1 MGLFGRKL
9 ADQERAEELF
19 SPYIDGQ
26 VTAGEKQFLE
36 RYLADHP
43 EAREKFELLQAAV
56 YMTKTLPPVKA
67 PRSFVLPRS
76 MARKPSLAVRMYP
89 ALRFATVAAMAL
101 FAFALIGDL
110 TTSSRLQLAARAP
123 EMVLSE
129 RSREQTEPAASAP
142 AAQLAPA
149 APAAMAT
156 ATPEPQATQAPGAAG
171 ATTNVDAT
179 AVAREPALPA
189 EQATPITDSM
199 RAQLEQPAPTVEASA
214 DQSAMKAAESES
226 TSSAEQ
232 PPPAQVD
239 ALRLAVLTLAGLAA
253 VLGVTTLI
261 IRRRVG

>member
-9 ADQERAEELF
+9 TDQERAEELF

-26 VTAGEKQFLE
+26 VTAEEKQFLE

-43 EAREKFELLQAAV
+43 ETREKFEMLQAAV
-56 YMTKTLPPVKA
+56 HMTKTLPPVKA

-110 TTSSRLQLAARAP
+110 ATSSRLQLAARAP
-123 EMVLSE
+123 GMVPSE
-129 RSREQTEPAASAP
+129 RSREQTEPASAP
-142 AAQLAPA
+142 AAEFAPA

-156 ATPEPQATQAPGAAG
+156 ATPAPQATQAPGAVG
-171 ATTNVDAT
+171 AATNVDAT

-189 EQATPITDSM
+189 EQATAIADST

-226 TSSAEQ
+226 ASSAEQ

-239 ALRLAVLTLAGLAA
+239 ALRLAVLALAGLAVA
-253 VLGVTTLI
+253 LGVTTLI
-261 IRRRVG
+261 IRRRVR